1 MSTEY
6 LNSDYEKLEYFVNL
20 LKSRASGKDVSESE
34 YIELREELLSNKV
47 LQSVLPSF
55 VKTNGELNSFW
66 RFIQDKVKGYSQRRE
81 FLTKEFE
88 PILQMLQNSQT
99 SLPTVQKYSHTQDSI
114 KQEIKEYFSSNLSL
128 QNIYGE
134 FKLVDKNIG
143 NGGTSEVKGFEF
155 GGKRYAIKFLLEDI
169 SQKESQAF
177 KRFKQAHL
185 NLVGIQYSGAIL
197 PQLHFDVLDIAN
209 IRVPYIVMPR
219 VEKTLKSFVTE
230 KKKNDEFSFELFEKI
245 FQNLLHIIDSI
256 HQLHIIHRDIKPEN
270 IFLFDSKF
278 VLGDF
283 DIAKFDKEIYIK
295 LIETKSADR
304 LANYYFS
311 APEQVKVD
319 VDVDELTAS
328 ADWYAFG
335 QVHYWMITSTTL
347 RGQAKI
353 QLAHIDPRYSKY
365 ESLITNLLS
374 ENPRDRF
381 NSKSEIQK
389 HLESKKKLSPDE
401 ILLEFEDIIFK
412 HMSHLGQSGQGFKKF
427 ENIDSINEIM
437 QDLKNGESRL
447 NYWLSQGYSD
457 ISINRIEKLDLCD
470 RCWLIGYYEVKIKSI
485 WIFKHYYNL
494 GCSCIIIETD
504 NLESSGVYEIKP
516 EYTNE
521 EFGLFNGHYIK
532 RGEFDVGW
540 AEIDGKK
547 VKLDGKAEIRV
558 RSLKEDIF
566 FIAPQNGP
574 LVRHIDIIDSIYK
587 SYQEVKVLDEQLLKP
602 LNGIKKDRGY

>member
-20 LKSRASGKDVSESE
+20 LKSRASGKDVSERE
-34 YIELREELLSNKV
+34 YIELREELLSNKL
-47 LQSVLPSF
+47 LQSVLPTF

-66 RFIQDKVKGYSQRRE
+66 RFIKGKFSTYNERTE

-88 PILQMLQNSQT
+88 PILLMLQNSQT
-99 SLPTVQKYSHTQDSI
+99 SLPTVQKYAHTQDSI

-169 SQKESQAF
+169 SQKENQAF

-219 VEKTLKSFVTE
+219 VEKTLKSFVNE

-245 FQNLLHIIDSI
+245 FENLLHIIDSI
-256 HQLHIIHRDIKPEN
+256 HLLNIIHRDIKPEN

-283 DIAKFDKEIYIK
+283 DIAKFDKDLYIK
-295 LIETKSADR
+295 LIETKPADR
-304 LANYYFS
+304 LANYHFS

-319 VDVDELTAS
+319 EGELTAS

-335 QVHYWMITSTTL
+335 QVLYWMITGTTL

-353 QLAHIDPRYSKY
+353 QLAHIDPLYSKY
-365 ESLITNLLS
+365 ESLIATLLS
-374 ENPRDRF
+374 ENQQERLD
-381 NSKSEIQK
+381 SKSEIIE
-389 HLESKKKLSPDE
+389 HLESKKRLTPDE
-401 ILLEFEDIIFK
+401 ILYEFEDIIFK

-427 ENIDSINEIM
+427 DNIDSIDEIM

-457 ISINRIEKLDLCD
+457 IGINRIEKLDLCES
-470 RCWLIGYYEVKIKSI
+470 CWLIGYSEVKIKSI

-494 GCSCIIIETD
+494 GRSCIVIETD
-504 NLESSGVYEIKP
+504 SLEPSGVYEIKP
-516 EYTNE
+516 EHTSE

-558 RSLKEDIF
+558 RTLKEDIF
-566 FIAPQNGP
+566 FLAPQNGP

-587 SYQEVKVLDEQLLKP
+587 RYQEVDVLDERLLEP
-602 LNGIKKDRGY
+602 LNDIKKDRGY

>member
-1 MSTEY
+1 LSAEY
-6 LNSDYEKLEYFVNL
+6 LDTDYEKLEHFVNL
-20 LKSRASGKDVSESE
+20 LKSRASGKDVSERE
-34 YIELREELLSNKV
+34 YAELREELLSNDVLEKV
-47 LQSVLPSF
+47 LPTF

-66 RFIQDKVKGYSQRRE
+66 RFIKAKFETYDERTD

-88 PILQMLQNSQT
+88 PIFSMLAANKT
-99 SLPTVQKYSHTQDSI
+99 SLPTPQKYTHNQASI
-114 KQEIKEYFSSNLSL
+114 KQEIKEYFEKNPVL

-134 FKLVDKNIG
+134 FTLTEKNIG

-155 GGKRYAIKFLLEDI
+155 GGKQYAIKFLLEDV

-185 NLVGIQYSGAIL
+185 NLVGIQHSGAIL
-197 PQLHFDVLDIAN
+197 PQLHFDVLDIAD

-219 VEKTLKSFVTE
+219 VEQTLKSFVNE
-230 KKKNDEFSFELFEKI
+230 KKKNGEFSFELLEKI
-245 FQNLLHIIDSI
+245 FKNLLHIIDSI
-256 HQLHIIHRDIKPEN
+256 HLLNIIHRDIKPEN
-270 IFLFDSKF
+270 IFLFEGKF

-304 LANYYFS
+304 LANYHFS
-311 APEQVKVD
+311 APEQVK

-335 QVHYWMITSTTL
+335 QVLYWMITSTTL

-381 NSKSEIQK
+381 NSKSEIQE
-389 HLESKKKLSPDE
+389 HLESKKKLNPNE

-547 VKLDGKAEIRV
+547 VKLNGKAEIRV
-558 RSLKEDIF
+558 RTLKEDIF

-574 LVRHIDIIDSIYK
+574 LVRYIDIIDSIYK
-587 SYQEVKVLDEQLLKP
+587 SYQEVGVLDERLLEP

>member
-6 LNSDYEKLEYFVNL
+6 LNTDYEKLEYFVNL

-34 YIELREELLSNKV
+34 YIELREKLLTNKV

-66 RFIQDKVKGYSQRRE
+66 RFIKGKFSTYNERTE

-88 PILQMLQNSQT
+88 PILLMLQNSQT
-99 SLPTVQKYSHTQDSI
+99 SLPTVQKYAHTQDSI
-114 KQEIKEYFSSNLSL
+114 KQEIKEYFSLNLSL

-185 NLVGIQYSGAIL
+185 NLVGIQHSGAIL

-219 VEKTLKSFVTE
+219 VEKTLKSFVNE

-245 FQNLLHIIDSI
+245 FENLLHIIDSI
-256 HQLHIIHRDIKPEN
+256 HLLNIIHRDIKPEN

-283 DIAKFDKEIYIK
+283 DIAKFDKDLYIK
-295 LIETKSADR
+295 LIETKPADR
-304 LANYYFS
+304 LANYHFS

-319 VDVDELTAS
+319 ADELSVS

-335 QVHYWMITSTTL
+335 QVLYWMITGTTL

-353 QLAHIDPRYSKY
+353 QLAHIDPLYSKY
-365 ESLITNLLS
+365 ESLIATLLF
-374 ENPRDRF
+374 ENQKDRF
-381 NSKSEIQK
+381 SSKSEITE
-389 HLESKKKLSPDE
+389 HLESKKRLSPE
-401 ILLEFEDIIFK
+401 QILLEFEDIIFK

-427 ENIDSINEIM
+427 DDIDSINEIM
-437 QDLKNGESRL
+437 QDLKNGALRL

-457 ISINRIEKLDLCD
+457 IGINRIEKLDLCE
-470 RCWLIGYYEVKIKSI
+470 RCWLIGYSEVKIKSI

-504 NLESSGVYEIKP
+504 ILESSGVYKIKP
-516 EYTNE
+516 EHTSE

-532 RGEFDVGW
+532 RGECDVGW

-558 RSLKEDIF
+558 RTLKDDIF
-566 FIAPQNGP
+566 FLAPQNGP

-587 SYQEVKVLDEQLLKP
+587 RYQEVDVLDERLLKP
-602 LNGIKKDRGY
+602 LNDIKKDRGY

>member
-6 LNSDYEKLEYFVNL
+6 LNTDYEKLEYFVNL

-34 YIELREELLSNKV
+34 YIELREKLLTNKV

-66 RFIQDKVKGYSQRRE
+66 RFIKGKFSTYNERTE

-88 PILQMLQNSQT
+88 PILLMLQNSQT
-99 SLPTVQKYSHTQDSI
+99 SLPTVQKYAHTQDSI
-114 KQEIKEYFSSNLSL
+114 KQEIKEYFSLNLSL

-143 NGGTSEVKGFEF
+143 NGGTSEVKGFDF
-155 GGKRYAIKFLLEDI
+155 GGKQYAIKFLLEDI

-185 NLVGIQYSGAIL
+185 NLVGIQHSGSIL
-197 PQLHFDVLDIAN
+197 PQLHFDVLVVGELK
-209 IRVPYIVMPR
+209 VPYIVMPR
-219 VEKTLKSFVTE
+219 VKQTLKSFVKE
-230 KKKNDEFSFELFEKI
+230 NKNNGKFSFELFEKI
-245 FQNLLHIIDSI
+245 FNNLLNIIDSI
-256 HQLHIIHRDIKPEN
+256 NQLQIIHRDIKPEN
-270 IFLFDSKF
+270 IFLFEGKF

-295 LIETKSADR
+295 LIETKPADR
-304 LANYYFS
+304 LANYHFS

-319 VDVDELTAS
+319 ADELTAS

-335 QVHYWMITSTTL
+335 QVLYWMITENTL
-347 RGQAKI
+347 RGQANIELK
-353 QLAHIDPRYSKY
+353 HYDNRYKKY
-365 ESLITNLLS
+365 ESLIANLLS
-374 ENPRDRF
+374 ENPQERF
-381 NSKSEIQK
+381 SSRKAI
-389 HLESKKKLSPDE
+389 LEHCDSKKKLTSDE

-412 HMSHLGQSGQGFKKF
+412 HMSYLGQSGQGFKKF
-427 ENIDSINEIM
+427 EDIESIDEIM
-437 QDLKNGESRL
+437 NDLKSGESRL

-457 ISINRIEKLDLCD
+457 IGINRIEKLDLCE
-470 RCWLIGYYEVKIKSI
+470 RCWLIGYSEVKIKSI

-494 GCSCIIIETD
+494 GCSCIIIETAS
-504 NLESSGVYEIKP
+504 LEPSGVYEIKP
-516 EYTNE
+516 EYTSE

-540 AEIDGKK
+540 AEIGGKK
-547 VKLDGKAEIRV
+547 VKLNGKAEIRV
-558 RSLKEDIF
+558 RTQKEDIF

-574 LVRHIDIIDSIYK
+574 LVRHSDIIDSIYK
-587 SYQEVKVLDEQLLKP
+587 SYQEIKVLNEQLLEP
-602 LNGIKKDRGY
+602 LNEIKKDRGY

>member
-6 LNSDYEKLEYFVNL
+6 LNTDYEKLEYFVNL
-20 LKSRASGKDVSESE
+20 LKSRASGKDVPERE
-34 YIELREELLSNKV
+34 YIELREELLSNKI
-47 LQSVLPSF
+47 LQSVLPNF

-66 RFIQDKVKGYSQRRE
+66 RFIQDKAKGYSQRRE

-88 PILQMLQNSQT
+88 PIFKMLLNNQT
-99 SLPTVQKYSHTQDSI
+99 SLPAIQKYVHTQASV
-114 KQEIKEYFSSNLSL
+114 KQELKEYFTSNLSL

-155 GGKRYAIKFLLEDI
+155 SGKQYAIKFLLEDI

-185 NLVGIQYSGAIL
+185 NLVGVQHSGVIL
-197 PQLHFDVLDIAN
+197 PQLHFDVLDVAD

-219 VEKTLKSFVTE
+219 VEQTLKSFVKA

-245 FQNLLHIIDSI
+245 FENLLHIIDSI
-256 HQLHIIHRDIKPEN
+256 HLLNIIHRDIKPEN
-270 IFLFDSKF
+270 IFLFEKRF

-304 LANYYFS
+304 LANYHFS

-319 VDVDELTAS
+319 ADELTAS

-335 QVHYWMITSTTL
+335 QVLYWMITDNTL
-347 RGQAKI
+347 RGQAQI
-353 QLAHIDPRYSKY
+353 QLVHIDPRYSKY

-374 ENPRDRF
+374 ENPQDRF
-381 NSKSEIQK
+381 SSKSEILE
-389 HLESKKKLSPDE
+389 HLESKNKLSPE
-401 ILLEFEDIIFK
+401 QILLEFEDIIFK
-412 HMSHLGQSGQGFKKF
+412 HMSHLGQSAEGIKKF
-427 ENIDSINEIM
+427 DDIETINEIM
-437 QDLKNGESRL
+437 QDLKAGESKL

-457 ISINRIEKLDLCD
+457 IGIDRIEKIDLSD
-470 RCWLIGYYEVKIKSI
+470 RCWLVGYHEINIKSI

-494 GCSCIIIETD
+494 GCSCIVIETD
-504 NLESSGVYEIKP
+504 SLESSGVYEIKL
-516 EYTNE
+516 EHTSE
-521 EFGLFNGHYIK
+521 EFGLYNGHYIK
-532 RGEFDVGW
+532 RNECDIGW

-558 RSLKEDIF
+558 RTLKEDIF

-574 LVRHIDIIDSIYK
+574 LVRHIDIIDDIYK
-587 SYQEVKVLDEQLLKP
+587 KFKNTNVLDEKLLEP
-602 LNGIKKDRGY
+602 LSGIKKDRDY